1 MPMHRQQSSKA
12 AAKKQADAAAAQ
24 EAQQQ
29 EIQRE
34 YAQAQTTYQNETLP
48 AYQNQLNT
56 LNNEM
61 NQAQS
66 DYNQAENSYQMAF
79 QAWSADQSDDNE
91 NALEIAE
98 QMRSEAQ
105 ITYQNA
111 KTAYEAAEE
120 RKLPIVMR
128 AVVHAEKPMELSAAV
143 CEQETMQGTEHR

>member
-1 MPMHRQQSSKA
+1 
-12 AAKKQADAAAAQ
+12 
-24 EAQQQ
+24 
-29 EIQRE
+29 
-34 YAQAQTTYQNETLP
+34 
-48 AYQNQLNT
+48 
-56 LNNEM
+56 M

-111 KTAYEAAEE
+111 KTAYEDYKAQ
-120 RKLPIVMR
+120 R
-128 AVVHAEKPMELSAAV
+128 
-143 CEQETMQGTEHR
+143 

>member
-1 MPMHRQQSSKA
+1 
-12 AAKKQADAAAAQ
+12 
-24 EAQQQ
+24 
-29 EIQRE
+29 
-34 YAQAQTTYQNETLP
+34 
-48 AYQNQLNT
+48 
-56 LNNEM
+56 M

-111 KTAYEAAEE
+111 KTAYGDYKAQKPAAPVMSDFTGEAD
-120 RKLPIVMR
+120 IV
-128 AVVHAEKPMELSAAV
+128 SD
-143 CEQETMQGTEHR
+143 GTRRLKGFLIHIGHHKNLGGPVILDDHGDQSVGVQLKVFPRHRTFKGINCNTVLL